1 MNENGR
7 PADPGECRLVLED
20 SDIDCLSG
28 RSVADSVALFSAISN
43 ETRYRILLLL
53 AAADESVCGCELE
66 PHLDVSQ
73 STISQS
79 LTRLRNA
86 GLVTRTKDGRWRY
99 YESTETAERLIELV
113 DSDHGQISVIAD

>member
-1 MNENGR
+1 MNKRDR

-20 SDIDCLSG
+20 GDIDHLSD
-28 RSVADSVALFSAISN
+28 RSVADSVELFSAISN

-53 AAADESVCGCELE
+53 VAAEEPVCGCEVE
-66 PHLDVSQ
+66 PHVDVSQ
-73 STISQS
+73 STVSQS

-99 YESTETAERLIELV
+99 YESTRTAERLIELV
-113 DSDHGQISVIAD
+113 DPDFDQIHVIAD